1 MKSIYRIEWYGL
13 VKPEDCLV
21 PYCTNAWH
29 MHELLNENGSYELI
43 YKGKYIMIED
53 RLSKVNKLLVNRA
66 VENER
71 YEKKFPLMRR
81 LGLGYEEYI

>member
-1 MKSIYRIEWYGL
+1 MKSAYRIEWYGL
-13 VKPEDCLV
+13 AKPEDCLV
-21 PYCTNAWH
+21 PCIYYGHAWH
-29 MHELLNENGSYELI
+29 MHELLNENGSYELT

-81 LGLGYEEYI
+81 AVI